1 MQEGGVYYGNSQDKL
16 PEILFITSYP
26 PGDCKAVIYAQHLTK
41 ELSQKFGHSFKI
53 SICRIESENEQYSYL
68 EEIKYIL
75 NTGYA
80 KAFITLAELINSD
93 ASILVVAIQYDFDF
107 FKNSEADF
115 IRFLEVLKKPVVI
128 IFHEVLKEPSA
139 LLKKKVEKITCLVN
153 SVVVITDSCYDLL
166 IKEYSVSKE
175 KISFIPNVIKPFSS
189 TDKELLKAKYK
200 LSGRKVLTT
209 FGSLCQENSIETTLL
224 ALPAII
230 EKNAGI
236 IFLIVGQTHPLL
248 LQEEGYKYRNLLD
261 TMVRDLQLQNHVQYI
276 NYPLSHT
283 ELLEYLHLTDIY
295 LATSHN
301 ASERVSG
308 IFSYALSCG
317 CPVVA
322 TPIAGAVKALQ
333 NDAGIIIDFDAPG
346 QLADVV
352 ICLLKDVKLRN
363 NINKKGVHNMP
374 SIT

>member
-1 MQEGGVYYGNSQDKL
+1 M
-16 PEILFITSYP
+16 
-26 PGDCKAVIYAQHLTK
+26 
-41 ELSQKFGHSFKI
+41 
-53 SICRIESENEQYSYL
+53 
-68 EEIKYIL
+68 
-75 NTGYA
+75 
-80 KAFITLAELINSD
+80 
-93 ASILVVAIQYDFDF
+93 
-107 FKNSEADF
+107 
-115 IRFLEVLKKPVVI
+115 
-128 IFHEVLKEPSA
+128 
-139 LLKKKVEKITCLVN
+139 
-153 SVVVITDSCYDLL
+153 
-166 IKEYSVSKE
+166 
-175 KISFIPNVIKPFSS
+175 
-189 TDKELLKAKYK
+189 
-200 LSGRKVLTT
+200 LTT
-209 FGSLCQENSIETTLL
+209 FGSLCQEHSIETTLL

-236 IFLIVGQTHPLL
+236 MFLIVGQTHPQL

-301 ASERVSG
+301 ASERMSG

-333 NDAGIIIDFDAPG
+333 NDAGIIIDFDAPE

>member
-1 MQEGGVYYGNSQDKL
+1 MQEGGVYCDNSQDKL

-26 PGDCKAVIYAQHLTK
+26 PGDCKTVIYAQHLTK

-53 SICRIESENEQYSYL
+53 SICPIESENEQYSYL

-93 ASILVVAIQYDFDF
+93 ANILVVAIQYDFDF

-322 TPIAGAVKALQ
+322 TPIAGAVRALQ